1 MADYGAGDI
10 TVLEGLDPVRKR
22 PGMYIGG
29 VGKAGLHH
37 LLWEVVDNSVDE
49 AINGFATAITV
60 TLHKDGCS
68 ATVSDNGRGIPVD
81 IHPKLGKSALE
92 VILTHLHAGGKFENK
107 VYETSG
113 GLHGVGAS
121 VVNALSSEL
130 TATIKRDG
138 KVWEQRYERGRPLSP
153 IEHVSDGRGSGTT
166 IFFRPDTEIF
176 PETKFNAETVG
187 TRLEVKTF
195 LNGGLKIH
203 FRDEANPESNTTF
216 FHEGGVADLIKARL
230 DFAGTSPVAD
240 SYFVLRKK
248 DGPVR
253 IELALCWTEAPKE
266 TIRSF
271 VNTIPT
277 TQGGTHELGL
287 KDCVV
292 RAVRH
297 YIETHELHPRGLSI
311 GAEDIR
317 EGLMAVIS
325 CFIPEPQFQGQTKD
339 KLNNPELR
347 ATVDGLVRRELEQWF
362 HDNPS
367 IGEAVVF
374 RVVQAARA
382 RAASRAAVNKV
393 RRRASVSH
401 RLNLPGKLADCS
413 STSPDESELFIVE
426 GDSAG
431 GSAKQGRDRR
441 KQAVLPLRGKVLNT
455 EQANLSKVLGNKEL
469 GDVVKALGCGLG
481 DDFDIARLRYNRI
494 ILLMDADSDGH
505 HIATL
510 LLTFFYRH
518 LPQLID
524 EGYVYLA
531 QPPLYRIVAGKESF
545 WTTTEEHKTRVLKG
559 LRKNIKPE
567 ITRFKGLGEMMPGT
581 LFATTMDPTRRTLLK
596 VTIPPGERLETDRVM
611 SELMGKDPAARFNF
625 IMSSASQVEALDV

>member
-1 MADYGAGDI
+1 MSDYSAGDI

-60 TLHKDGCS
+60 TIHKDGCS

-81 IHPKLGKSALE
+81 LHPKLGKSALE

-121 VVNALSSEL
+121 VVNALSSSL
-130 TATIKRDG
+130 VATIKRGG
-138 KVWEQRYERGRPLSP
+138 KVWEQNYERGRPLAP
-153 IEHVSDGRGSGTT
+153 IAHVRDARGSGTT
-166 IFFRPDTEIF
+166 LFFRPDDEIF
-176 PETKFNAETVG
+176 PETKFDPELVSS
-187 TRLEVKTF
+187 RLEVKTY

-203 FRDEANPESNTTF
+203 FKDEAKPENNKTF
-216 FHEGGVADLIKARL
+216 IHEGGVADLIRARVE
-230 DFAGTSPVAD
+230 FTGAKPIAE
-240 SYFVLRKK
+240 SYFVHRKEEK
-248 DGPVR
+248 GVR

-266 TIRSF
+266 MIRSF

-277 TQGGTHELGL
+277 PQGGTHELGL
-287 KDCVV
+287 RDCVV

-317 EGLMAVIS
+317 EGLMAVVS
-325 CFIPEPQFQGQTKD
+325 CFIPDPQFQGQTKD
-339 KLNNPELR
+339 KLNNPEVRSL
-347 ATVDGLVRRELEQWF
+347 VDGLVRRELEQWF

-367 IGEAVVF
+367 IGESVVL

-382 RAASRAAVNKV
+382 RAASRAAANKV
-393 RRRASVSH
+393 RRKASVSH

-413 STSPDESELFIVE
+413 STDPDESELFIVE

-441 KQAVLPLRGKVLNT
+441 TQAVLPLRGKVLNT
-455 EQANLSKVLGNKEL
+455 EQATLAKVLGNKEL

-481 DDFDIARLRYNRI
+481 DDFDIGRLRYNRI

-518 LPQLID
+518 LPRLID
-524 EGYVYLA
+524 HGFIYLA
-531 QPPLYRIVAGKESF
+531 QPPLYRIVAGKESY
-545 WTTTEEHKTRVLKG
+545 WTTTEEHKTRVLTS
-559 LRKNIKPE
+559 LRKNVKPE

-581 LFATTMDPTRRTLLK
+581 LFATTMDPTKRTLLK
-596 VTIPPGERLETDRVM
+596 VDIPEGERLETDRVM
-611 SELMGKDPAARFNF
+611 SELMGKDAAPRFRF
-625 IMSSASQVEALDV
+625 IMDSADEVQALDV

>member
-1 MADYGAGDI
+1 
-10 TVLEGLDPVRKR
+10 
-22 PGMYIGG
+22 
-29 VGKAGLHH
+29 
-37 LLWEVVDNSVDE
+37 
-49 AINGFATAITV
+49 
-60 TLHKDGCS
+60 
-68 ATVSDNGRGIPVD
+68 
-81 IHPKLGKSALE
+81 
-92 VILTHLHAGGKFENK
+92 
-107 VYETSG
+107 
-113 GLHGVGAS
+113 
-121 VVNALSSEL
+121 
-130 TATIKRDG
+130 
-138 KVWEQRYERGRPLSP
+138 
-153 IEHVSDGRGSGTT
+153 
-166 IFFRPDTEIF
+166 
-176 PETKFNAETVG
+176 
-187 TRLEVKTF
+187 
-195 LNGGLKIH
+195 
-203 FRDEANPESNTTF
+203 
-216 FHEGGVADLIKARL
+216 
-230 DFAGTSPVAD
+230 
-240 SYFVLRKK
+240 
-248 DGPVR
+248 
-253 IELALCWTEAPKE
+253 
-266 TIRSF
+266 
-271 VNTIPT
+271 
-277 TQGGTHELGL
+277 
-287 KDCVV
+287 
-292 RAVRH
+292 
-297 YIETHELHPRGLSI
+297 LHPRGLSI

-325 CFIPEPQFQGQTKD
+325 CFIPDPQFQGQTKE

-347 ATVDGLVRRELEQWF
+347 ATVDGIVRRELEQWF

-367 IGEAVVF
+367 IGEAIVF
-374 RVVQAARA
+374 RVVQSARA

-413 STSPDESELFIVE
+413 STSPEESEIFIVE

-431 GSAKQGRDRR
+431 GSAKQGRDRHR
-441 KQAVLPLRGKVLNT
+441 QAVLPLRGKVLNT

-481 DDFDIARLRYNRI
+481 DDFDISRLRYNRI

-524 EGYVYLA
+524 DGFVYLA

-545 WTTTEEHKTRVLKG
+545 WTTTEEHKARVLRG

-611 SELMGKDPAARFNF
+611 SELMGKDPAPRFHF